1 MLEGVFAGV
10 MAGDGEIATV
20 LEGVGS
26 VPCVLS
32 AVGVCVAGMGVGE
45 SEKLVVD
52 AGAVNDAV

>member
-1 MLEGVFAGV
+1 